1 MPRIAAL
8 VVSITALFALA
19 CQSAPATP
27 SSQPIAGT
35 VKALSAAPRTD
46 GLAEATF
53 AGGCFWCTE
62 KDFEKVKGVKQ
73 VISGYSGGRVDNPT
87 YRQVSAGSTGHTEVV
102 RVVYDPKVI
111 DYATLLTVFWH
122 SIDPTVSNRQF
133 CDAGTQY
140 RSAIFAHTPAQKV
153 AAEASLKAVAAE
165 LKVDV
170 KTEINDL
177 KGFWQAEDYHQ
188 DFYKKKPD
196 HYSRYRQG
204 CGRDARLKEIW
215 GDKAGH

>member
-1 MPRIAAL
+1 MPRFVLPLIAI
-8 VVSITALFALA
+8 SALFAFG

-27 SSQPIAGT
+27 SSQPIKGE
-35 VKALSAAPRTD
+35 VKALSSGPRTD

-62 KDFEKVKGVKQ
+62 KDFEKVEGVKQ
-73 VISGYSGGRVDNPT
+73 AISGYSGGEVDNPT
-87 YRQVSAGSTGHTEVV
+87 YNQVSSGSTGHTEVV

-111 DYATLLTVFWH
+111 TYAQLLTVFWH
-122 SIDPTVSNRQF
+122 SIDPTVSDRQF

-140 RSAIFAHTPAQKV
+140 RSAIFAHTPEQKA

-177 KGFWQAEDYHQ
+177 KDFWQAEAYHQ
-188 DFYKKKPD
+188 DFYKKKPG
-196 HYSRYRQG
+196 HYARYRMG
-204 CGRDARLKEIW
+204 CGRDARLTQIW